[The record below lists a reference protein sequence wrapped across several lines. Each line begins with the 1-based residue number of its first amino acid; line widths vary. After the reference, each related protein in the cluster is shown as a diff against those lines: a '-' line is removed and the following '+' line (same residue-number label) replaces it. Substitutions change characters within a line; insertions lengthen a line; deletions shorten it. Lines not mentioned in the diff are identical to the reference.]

1 MFEKTSRYYSLETAT
16 YPTTRADGSTASI
29 RYKRRR
35 FLPTPGDPSTMITHI
50 VVQGERLD
58 MIATRYAG
66 DPLQF
71 WRIADSNLAARPREL
86 TDRLGAPIV
95 IPILGSN

>member
-1 MFEKTSRYYSLETAT
+1 MFDKSSRYYALDTAV
-16 YPTTRADGSTASI
+16 YKTTRSDGSVREI

-35 FLPTPGDPSTMITHI
+35 FLPKPGDPSTMIGHI
-50 VVQGERLD
+50 VVQGDRLD

-71 WRIADSNLAARPREL
+71 WRIADANLAARPSDL
-86 TDRLGAPIV
+86 TDQVGATIL
-95 IPILGSN
+95 IPIL